1 MKAIVYK
8 SQTGFTERYAK
19 LLSEK
24 TGVPAYP
31 LKQAGK
37 YLRKNDEIFYMGW
50 LMAGRTSGL
59 DTVGEKYTVRGVAMV
74 GMSPGGNGGLWD
86 VACKN
91 GGYSDGGAPVFYLR
105 GGYAPDKLKGLHKL
119 LMKPMANSVVQEIRD
134 KGHKA
139 TESELEMMNMFLHGG
154 DCFDEAQLEP
164 IVRWFQS
171 GSREGRLRIMPNA
184 TL

>member
-19 LLSEK
+19 VLAEK

-59 DTVGEKYTVRGVAMV
+59 DSVWQKYTVRGVAIV

-86 VACKN
+86 LACKN
-91 GGYSDGGAPVFYLR
+91 GGFSDGGAPVFYLQ
-105 GGYAPDKLKGLHKL
+105 GGYAPERLKGLHKL
-119 LMKPMANSVVQEIRD
+119 LMKPLANSVVAEIRS
-134 KGHKA
+134 KEHKA
-139 TESELEMMNMFLHGG
+139 TESEVAMMNMFLHGG
-154 DCFDEAQLEP
+154 DCFDENKLEP
-164 IVRWFQS
+164 IVQWFQS
-171 GSREGRLRIMPNA
+171 GIHEGKLFILPNA

>member
-1 MKAIVYK
+1 MKAILYT

-37 YLRKNDEIFYMGW
+37 YLRKGDDVFYMGW
-50 LMAGRTSGL
+50 LMAGRVSGM
-59 DTVGEKYTVRGVAMV
+59 DRTWQKYSVRGVGIV
-74 GMSPGGNGGLWD
+74 GMSPAGNGGLWEI
-86 VACKN
+86 ASKN
-91 GGYSDGGAPVFYLR
+91 HGFSDGGAPVFYLR

-119 LMKPMANSVVQEIRD
+119 LMKPMAKSVVQEIQD

-139 TESELEMMNMFLHGG
+139 TESEQEMMNLFLYGG
-154 DCFDEAQLEP
+154 DCFDEKQLDP
-164 IVRWFQS
+164 IVQWFQT
-171 GSREGRLRIMPNA
+171 GPHDGKLAILPNA